1 MRRKTGIPNVRI
13 VRGAGLTETTSQNAA
28 VFRPES
34 DDVFARIA
42 GRYDRLC
49 DIFSLGIHRVWKAH
63 MARRA
68 AAEDGAVVLD
78 VASGTGDIP
87 LRLLRRGSK
96 ATTIWVTDLCPQ
108 MLEMARAKRRIWSRL
123 PTDRSICSR
132 CRSG

>member
-1 MRRKTGIPNVRI
+1 MRGETCIPDIRI
-13 VRGAGLTETTSQNAA
+13 ARGTGLTDKNSQNAA
-28 VFRPES
+28 IFAPET

-49 DIFSLGIHRVWKAH
+49 DIFSLGIHRLWKAH

-87 LRLLRRGSK
+87 QRLLRRGSR
-96 ATTIWVTDLCPQ
+96 ATTIWGTDLCPQ
-108 MLEMARAKRRIWSRL
+108 MLDMGPAKLGHPRGGAPPR
-123 PTDRSICSR
+123 D
-132 CRSG
+132 